1 MSSPNNLHPTLH
13 FNKTNL
19 KRPMSHYPDF
29 PSECDQ
35 LLKDLSSY
43 QVVQVSRLEDL
54 KSGMVLIQLLSSL
67 QSRPEFLKLVSSKSS
82 ITIPHRWKLIQD
94 YMKLNYIWTIEEFY
108 PEEIIND
115 KGILY
120 LLTKNII
127 KVIGRPKK
135 KTHRR
140 IISYSIPNHS
150 PLTKSNSAA
159 FNQFNGDERTNE
171 DGKIFDLLQDLRIIN
186 FATLAHDFVNKA
198 RTGLALFDVVKK
210 VDRSLGKEESL
221 VVKPEGIEDCLMN
234 LNKVLRFLR
243 LKMKNYKKSLY
254 VSDKVYQGDRETI
267 FRLLN
272 LVYEFYIVEKEDM
285 GKSSKTFEKSAMSS
299 QSISSVKASNS
310 SYSSPSKIKS
320 VPDPI
325 SPSSSQGFEKKV
337 ALSTS
342 DKYSIIDWISSL
354 GLLDRLVSSENP
366 IKSTL
371 QNGVLLCEVINK
383 VYSAR
388 LHFIKTPKSFLDC
401 EQNFLLGI
409 DYLSSKLS
417 LNILS
422 DFSIDE
428 ETTFVTIFKIMNSSR
443 ERVGIVDQT
452 LFKQT
457 ESSLI
462 AWLKSGGLIEETH
475 YSIFSLV
482 PEFQSGEL
490 LVKIVNCLVESYERV
505 SRTSDPIQNITSC
518 FQILQKKSL
527 MNQRYTSNVYEL
539 YRGEIFFIVSLLE
552 DLHEFSIKSKKSLK
566 AQASRPISQFD
577 SKSLK
582 NMEFW
587 IVSKGIQIK
596 TLSGEELK
604 EFKSGEKICEILN
617 KVFGANISPI
627 SNPKNCAEATY
638 NIRQAFHFL
647 FSRHNFPIK
656 YKYLDDLISAGD
668 GETIRSLIT
677 DLMQII

>member
-1 MSSPNNLHPTLH
+1 
-13 FNKTNL
+13 
-19 KRPMSHYPDF
+19 MSHYPDF

-94 YMKLNYIWTIEEFY
+94 YMNLNYLWTLEEFY

-115 KGILY
+115 KGVLY
-120 LLTKNII
+120 LLTKSII

-140 IISYSIPNHS
+140 IISYSIPTHS
-150 PLTKSNSAA
+150 PLTKSHSAA
-159 FNQFNGDERTNE
+159 LNQFNGDERTN
-171 DGKIFDLLQDLRIIN
+171 DDSKIFDLLQDLRIIN
-186 FATLAHDFVNKA
+186 FGTLAHDFVNKA
-198 RTGLALFDVVKK
+198 RTGLGLYDLVKK
-210 VDRSLGKEESL
+210 LDRSLGKEESL
-221 VVKPEGIEDCLMN
+221 IGKPDRIEDCLMN

-243 LKMKNYKKSLY
+243 LKMKNNKKGLY

-267 FRLLN
+267 FRLLS
-272 LVYEFYIVEKEDM
+272 LVYEFYIVEKEDLGTNSV
-285 GKSSKTFEKSAMSS
+285 GKSIKTFDKSAMST
-299 QSISSVKASNS
+299 QSISSVKGSNS
-310 SYSSPSKIKS
+310 SYSSPKKIKPA
-320 VPDPI
+320 PDPI
-325 SPSSSQGFEKKV
+325 SPSSSLGFERKV
-337 ALSTS
+337 SLSTS

-388 LHFIKTPKSFLDC
+388 LHFIKAPKSLFDC
-401 EQNFLLGI
+401 EQNFLMGI

-417 LNILS
+417 LSILS
-422 DFSIDE
+422 DFSIDD
-428 ETTFVTIFKIMNSSR
+428 ETTFFIIFKIMNSSR
-443 ERVGIVDQT
+443 ERVGIIDQN

-462 AWLKSGGLIEETH
+462 AWLKSGGVIDESH
-475 YSIFSLV
+475 YSIFSLI
-482 PEFQSGEL
+482 PEFQTGEL

-518 FQILQKKSL
+518 LQILQKKSL
-527 MNQRYTSNVYEL
+527 MNQRFTSNVYEL
-539 YRGEIFFIVSLLE
+539 YRGETFFIISLLE
-552 DLHEFSIKSKKSLK
+552 DLHEFSIKGKKSLK
-566 AQASRPISQFD
+566 PQAKRPVSQFD

-617 KVFGANISPI
+617 KVFGANINPI

-638 NIRQAFHFL
+638 NIRQGLQFL
-647 FSRHNFPIK
+647 FSTSNFPSK

-668 GETIRSLIT
+668 GETIRTLIA